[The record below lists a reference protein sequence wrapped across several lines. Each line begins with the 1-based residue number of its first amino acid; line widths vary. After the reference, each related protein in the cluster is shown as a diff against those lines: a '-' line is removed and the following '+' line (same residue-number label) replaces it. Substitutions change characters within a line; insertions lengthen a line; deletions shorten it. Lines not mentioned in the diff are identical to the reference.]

1 MLLSGW
7 LSSQLKITV
16 KNYQDVS
23 VNHKGK
29 IVFIQS
35 YNFSQASIWKLC
47 DPKSYPENF
56 LSESP
61 GFESEIERELSGDK

>member
-7 LSSQLKITV
+7 LSFQLKITV

-35 YNFSQASIWKLC
+35 YSFSQASIWKLC

-56 LSESP
+56 FSESS
-61 GFESEIERELSGDK
+61 GFESEIERELPRDK